1 MLIYFKFII
10 LISLTGKTLN
20 LDLMKN
26 IFLLLSFFSIIT
38 PICSQELVKSP
49 ESFGPVPTQ
58 KQVDWQEME
67 FYAFVHFS
75 LNTFTNKEWGYGDE
89 SPQLFNPTNLDVR
102 QWARIAKEAGMKG
115 IILVAKHHDGFCLWP
130 SAYTERSVKNSP
142 WKKGKGDLVKE
153 LAAACKEYDLKL
165 GLYLSPW
172 DRNHAE
178 YGKPEYITYFRNQL
192 KELFTNYG
200 DVFEMWFDGANG
212 GDGYYGGANET
223 RKINTLEYYN
233 WDETYK
239 LIYKTAPKTLVWGVG
254 PSEARWIGN
263 EEGRAG
269 KTNWSLLRQKEELA
283 GKVHYTEFMSGHVD
297 GEKWVPGEA
306 DVSIRPGWFYHAVE
320 DDKVRSLD
328 EMVDIYYESIGRN
341 ANLLLNLPVDKRGL
355 VHENDKARLKELV
368 AVIKEDFKTELLA
381 SSKVTADNSRGNSNE
396 FTAKNV
402 TDGNKE
408 TYWATDDNVKTASI
422 VFDFEKP
429 TAINRILL
437 QEYIKL
443 GQRVKVFTV
452 EAKIEGHW
460 KTIANETTI
469 GYKRILRIDRVIA
482 SVLKINI
489 TDSKASIVISNIQ
502 AYNAPTFVRT
512 PEIQRDKNGN
522 VSMKSEEGNNIYYT
536 IDGSDPSV
544 KSTLYKDVFK
554 YNKAVQIKA
563 IEVNKNEKISSAVI
577 TAKYGISKEKWK
589 VITASNG
596 DMNLVNRIIDG
607 NPITDWSFRSDSNN
621 QSQEVVID
629 MGAILKITGFTYV
642 PRQVGNNLNLISKYE
657 FYTSLDNIKWTIQS
671 QGEFSNI
678 KNNPIEQVKT
688 FAETKAR
695 YLRFAAKSTE
705 GKGQTFSISEINVI
719 EK

>member
-1 MLIYFKFII
+1 MTTI
-10 LISLTGKTLN
+10 KTT
-20 LDLMKN
+20 
-26 IFLLLSFFSIIT
+26 FLLLSFLFVMQSAKA
-38 PICSQELVKSP
+38 QVKAP
-49 ESFGPVPTQ
+49 EPFGPLPTQ
-58 KQVDWQEME
+58 KQVDWHEME

-89 SPQLFNPTNLDVR
+89 SPELFNPTNLDVR
-102 QWARIAKEAGMKG
+102 QWARIVKQSGMKG

-142 WKKGKGDLVKE
+142 WKNGKGDLVKE

-192 KELFTNYG
+192 KELLTNYG

-223 RKINTLEYYN
+223 RKINSLEYYN

-239 LIYKTAPKTLVWGVG
+239 LIYETAPKTLVWGVG

-269 KTNWSLLRQKEELA
+269 KTNWSLLRQKDELA
-283 GKVHYTEFMSGHVD
+283 GKVNYTEFVSGHED

-320 DDKVRSLD
+320 DDKVRPLD
-328 EMVDIYYESIGRN
+328 EMVDIFYESIGRN
-341 ANLLLNLPVDKRGL
+341 ANLLLNLPVDRRGL
-355 VHENDKARLKELV
+355 VNENDEARLKELV
-368 AVIKEDFKTELLA
+368 ATLKSDFKTEVLA
-381 SSKVTADNSRGNSNE
+381 GTKVNASNVRGNN
-396 FTAKNV
+396 AKFAAGNV
-402 TDGNKE
+402 SDRNKA

-422 VFDFEKP
+422 EFNFSKP
-429 TAINRILL
+429 TAINRLLL

-443 GQRVKVFTV
+443 GQRVKEFSV
-452 EAKIEGHW
+452 EAKVDGQW
-460 KTIANETTI
+460 KTVATETTI
-469 GYKRILRIDRVIA
+469 GYKRILRFDRVLA
-482 SVLKINI
+482 SALKINI
-489 TDSKASIVISNIQ
+489 TDSKANIVISNIQ
-502 AYNAPTFVRT
+502 AYNAPTFVRM
-512 PEIQRDKNGN
+512 PEIQRDKNGT
-522 VSMKSEEGNNIYYT
+522 VTMKAEQDDVIYYSL
-536 IDGSDPSV
+536 DGKTPTT
-544 KSTLYKDVFK
+544 KSTLYNGTFT

-563 IEVNKNEKISSAVI
+563 IAVNKEENISSAVN

-589 VITASNG
+589 VLSASSG
-596 DMNLVNRIIDG
+596 DLKTIDRIIDG
-607 NPITDWSFRSDSNN
+607 NPNTDWGFGNDSNKLP
-621 QSQEVVID
+621 QDITID
-629 MGAILKITGFTYV
+629 MGAVLAIKGFTYV
-642 PRQVGNNLNLISKYE
+642 PQQVGNNLNLISHYE
-657 FYTSLDNIKWTIQS
+657 FYTSDDNSKWTKQS
-671 QGEFSNI
+671 EGEFSNI

-695 YLRFAAKSTE
+695 YLRFVAVSAVS
-705 GKGQTFSISEINVI
+705 KGQTVSIGEIND
-719 EK
+719 

>member
-1 MLIYFKFII
+1 MKNTFL
-10 LISLTGKTLN
+10 LISF
-20 LDLMKN
+20 
-26 IFLLLSFFSIIT
+26 FLIIA
-38 PICSQELVKSP
+38 PISSQKLVKSP
-49 ESFGPVPTQ
+49 EPFGPLPTQ
-58 KQVDWQEME
+58 KQIDWHEME

-89 SPQLFNPTNLDVR
+89 SPELFNPTALDTR

-130 SAYTERSVKNSP
+130 SAYTNRSVKNSP
-142 WKKGKGDLVKE
+142 WKNGNGDVVKE

-192 KELFTNYG
+192 KELLTNYG
-200 DVFEMWFDGANG
+200 EVFEMWFDGANG

-223 RKINTLEYYN
+223 RKINTLQYYN

-239 LIYKTAPKTLVWGVG
+239 LIYQTAPKTLVWGVG

-269 KTNWSLLRQKEELA
+269 KTNWSLLRQKDELA
-283 GKVHYTEFMSGHVD
+283 GKVHYSEFMSGHED

-355 VHENDKARLKELV
+355 VHENDETRLKELV
-368 AVIKEDFKTELLA
+368 ATIKEDFKTELLA
-381 SSKVTADNSRGNSNE
+381 SSKVTADNNRGDE
-396 FTAKNV
+396 FAAKNV
-402 TDGNKE
+402 ADGNKE
-408 TYWATDDNVKTASI
+408 TYWATGDNVKTASI

-429 TAINRILL
+429 IAINRILL

-443 GQRVKVFTV
+443 GQRIKAFTV
-452 EAKIEGHW
+452 EAKVDGQW

-469 GYKRILRIDRVIA
+469 GYKRILRIDRITA
-482 SVLKINI
+482 SALKINI

-502 AYNAPTFVRT
+502 AYNAPTFVRA

-522 VSMKSEEGNNIYYT
+522 VTLKSEMENSIYYT
-536 IDGSDPSV
+536 IDGSKPSA
-544 KSTLYKDVFK
+544 KSTLYKGVFK

-563 IEVNKNEKISSAVI
+563 IAINKNENSSSAVA

-589 VITASNG
+589 VITASSG
-596 DMNLVNRIIDG
+596 DMNSVNRIIDG
-607 NPITDWSFRSDSNN
+607 NQDTDWSFKSDSNN
-621 QSQEVVID
+621 LSQEVVID
-629 MGAILKITGFTYV
+629 MGAILKINGFTYV
-642 PRQVGNNLNLISKYE
+642 PQQVGNNLNLISRYE
-657 FYTSLDNIKWTIQS
+657 FYTSLDNVKWKIQS

-695 YLRFAAKSTE
+695 YIRFVAKSTE
-705 GKGQTFSISEINVI
+705 EKGQTFSIGEINVI